1 MAKNNQSLLRKD
13 QRAKHGV
20 TVSMESLSTMES
32 HLSMESLPAW
42 SQFSRMESQQSV
54 SSPWWIRPLSS
65 DASLLLDTPASGSLF
80 AALALE
86 SSGKTPKAPPVA
98 KQHGSHQRG
107 GQRRQHS
114 SVSDASQSSSR
125 CSTTSQKSKDIT
137 TRGGSHGSNDSARR
151 CYYIFGSP
159 TVTSTAPSE
168 DNVPLP
174 FCRFESL

>member
-1 MAKNNQSLLRKD
+1 
-13 QRAKHGV
+13 
-20 TVSMESLSTMES
+20 MESLSTMES

-42 SQFSRMESQQSV
+42 SQFSVNKASRHQSMESLASMESQQSV
-54 SSPWWIRPLSS
+54 SSPWWTRPLSS

-125 CSTTSQKSKDIT
+125 CSTTSPKSKDIT